1 MRKDRSERSLKIPEV
16 QADATVLGAL
26 VQDMEMVKYALI
38 HFSDRQSIANQE
50 LLERA
55 MASKQVA

>member
-1 MRKDRSERSLKIPEV
+1 MRKDRSERSLKIPE
-16 QADATVLGAL
+16 ADATVLGAL

-38 HFSDRQSIANQE
+38 QFSDRQSIANQE